1 MDLVKG
7 RESMIV
13 WSVRFVGGWSP
24 DVVLVYY
31 YATAFDPLLD
41 EDKLRGD
48 RRHVSLILYKLDP

>member
-7 RESMIV
+7 RGSMIA
-13 WSVRFVGGWSP
+13 WSVRVVGGWSP

-31 YATAFDPLLD
+31 YATAFDPLLH
-41 EDKLRGD
+41 EELRGD